1 MSDTDQIDSYTT
13 LDGDGDG
20 GVVSVVADGVDDG
33 LDEFPSPGRT
43 RGQAVIIP
51 PLPTMT
57 TRTNQE
63 QRSDKQTHT

>member
-13 LDGDGDG
+13 LDGDG
-20 GVVSVVADGVDDG
+20 VVSVVDDGVEDG